1 MKLRKLRM
9 MNNPKANKAD
19 WYAEQVLAG
28 AIPACEWVRLACQ
41 RFVDDRAAGVW
52 KFDRDL
58 ADHAVEFIQALTH
71 TTGEAAGKQFVLEP
85 WQAFIVANIFGFVGE
100 DGSRRF
106 SRAYIEVP
114 RKNGKSTFSS
124 AVMLYGL
131 LADGEAGAQVYSAA
145 TKLDQAMMV
154 FGESVRM
161 VKSQDWLNDECVV
174 NNSINNRRIVYGE
187 NLYKPLEWN
196 PGKQDGLNTHF
207 AVIDE
212 YHAHPNDELYNV
224 IFNSMGARRQPLLFT
239 ITTAGF
245 NRESPCFKHRQYCTQ
260 VLQGGI
266 QDDALFTVIYSLD
279 TGDDWTDPAVWA
291 KANPNWGVSV
301 YPKKLEQAITEAKE
315 LAHKEVEFK
324 TKLLNVWT
332 DTAQTWIQD
341 AVYMSHGQGEPF
353 DLDDLRGAEC
363 FGGLDL
369 AQTGDFCAFS
379 LYFPETGNVITR
391 YYLPEDAVK
400 KRTDGAG
407 TSIRQWVRDG
417 LIMQTDGNVTDY
429 SFIKA
434 DVLSLAERFA
444 IREIAFDRYNSSQL
458 IIELQNEGLTMY
470 PFGQGFASMAAPTK
484 EFERLIRTGNLR
496 HGGNPVTRWMM
507 SNILLKRDPADN
519 VKIDKAKSGDK
530 VDGPVSIVMALGT
543 YMQDAAKNQNSDF
556 WYISI

>member
-1 MKLRKLRM
+1 M
-9 MNNPKANKAD
+9 MNKPKKAD
-19 WYAEQVLAG
+19 WYAEEVLAG
-28 AIPACEWVRLACQ
+28 RIVACELVRLACKRYQ
-41 RFVDDRAAGVW
+41 NDRASGKW
-52 KFDRDL
+52 QFDEDL
-58 ADHAVEFIQALTH
+58 AQHAVSFIEALTH
-71 TTGEAAGKQFVLEP
+71 TTGEAAGRPFILEP
-85 WQAFIVANIFGFVGE
+85 WQEFIVWNIFGFVGP
-100 DGSRRF
+100 DGGRRF
-106 SRAYIEVP
+106 SRAYVEVP

-124 AVMLYGL
+124 ALMLYGL
-131 LADGEAGAQVYSAA
+131 LADGESGAQVYSAA

-161 VKSQDWLNDECVV
+161 VRAQDWLHEECNVY
-174 NNSINNRRIVYGE
+174 NSINNRRITHAE

-245 NRESPCFKHRQYCTQ
+245 NRESPCFKHRQYCSQ

-266 QDDALFTVIYSLD
+266 EDDALFSVVYTLD
-279 TGDDWTDPAVWA
+279 PGDDWMNPEVWA

-301 YPKKLEQAITEAKE
+301 YPKKLEQAIAEAKE

-341 AVYMSHGQGEPF
+341 AVWMANGQGDPF
-353 DLDDLRGAEC
+353 ELVDLEGCEC

-379 LYFPETGNVITR
+379 LYFPTEGQVVTR
-391 YYLPEDAVK
+391 YYLPEDAVR
-400 KRTDGAG
+400 KRTDAAG
-407 TSIRQWVRDG
+407 QSIKQWVRDG
-417 LIMQTDGNVTDY
+417 LVIQTDGNVTDY

-434 DVLSLAERFA
+434 DVLQLAERFA

-458 IIELQNEGLTMY
+458 IIELQNEGLTMF

-484 EFERLIRTGNLR
+484 EFERLVRVGQIK

-507 SNILLKRDPADN
+507 SNILLKRDPVGN

-543 YMQDAAKNQNSDF
+543 YMQEAAKNQNSDF